1 MTKNKEFKQASY
13 QVEEQIKLKNK
24 NELEDNEYTYSIS
37 GMGQWYSITIKYN
50 GKYIELR
57 DSLKLLP
64 FSVKQIG
71 KAFRTKHQK
80 LDIEYEGERYAGCT
94 ITEEEQEYIKND
106 VLVVKEALE
115 IMFEEGHEKLTIG
128 SCCLE
133 EFKEIWG
140 DEYNK
145 FFPNIYEI
153 EIDKE
158 KYGCTNMGEYIRQSY
173 RGGWCYV
180 VKGKERCRH
189 YNGFTVDVNSL
200 YPSVMHSDLGYEYP
214 YGVGKMWFGNYI
226 PIQAMYDH
234 YYFLTVRTRFNIKK
248 DMLPF
253 IQIKNNFRYNFREM
267 LTTSDVIYKGKRYDK
282 VKNFDGEIETPYVT
296 LTMTQTDWEL
306 VKKHYDLID
315 CTILHGCYFESYC
328 GFFDRYINKYRK
340 IKMESKGARRTLAK
354 LF

>member
-1 MTKNKEFKQASY
+1 MKKRTKYLVADFETTVYKGQTSTEVWAAACVEMYTEDVQIFHSIEEQFEYLLSLKSSIICYYHNLKFDGSFWLDYLTKNKEFKQASY
-13 QVEEQIKLKNK
+13 QVDEHIKLKEK
-24 NELEDNEYTYSIS
+24 NELENNEYTYSIS

-71 KAFRTKHQK
+71 KAFKTKHQK
-80 LDIEYEGERYAGCT
+80 LDMEYEGERYAGCT
-94 ITEEEQEYIKND
+94 ITEEEKEYIKND

-253 IQIKNNFRYNFREM
+253 IQIFQ
-267 LTTSDVIYKGKRYDK
+267 I
-282 VKNFDGEIETPYVT
+282 
-296 LTMTQTDWEL
+296 
-306 VKKHYDLID
+306 
-315 CTILHGCYFESYC
+315 
-328 GFFDRYINKYRK
+328 
-340 IKMESKGARRTLAK
+340 
-354 LF
+354 